1 MVLHSSSE
9 GLGQWVQEE
18 RNLYADYKRWV
29 GAPPARILRVWLI
42 ALSMFQHGEGQSEYG
57 AIEFLTGDKI
67 VIVN

>member
-1 MVLHSSSE
+1 VLRSGSE

-29 GAPPARILRVWLI
+29 GKLPARILRVWLI
-42 ALSMFQHGEGQSEYG
+42 ALGMFQHGERQGAYG
-57 AIEFLTGDKI
+57 AIEFLTDDKV